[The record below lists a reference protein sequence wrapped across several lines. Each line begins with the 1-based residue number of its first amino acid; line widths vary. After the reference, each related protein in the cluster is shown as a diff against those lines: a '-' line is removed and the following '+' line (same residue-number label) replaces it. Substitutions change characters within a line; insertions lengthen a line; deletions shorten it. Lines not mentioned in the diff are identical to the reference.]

1 MHSCLKVANYLLQL
15 ARRDRVSL
23 TPMQLIKLV
32 YMCHGWML
40 GLYGRPLIGEPVQA
54 WKYGPVIP
62 ELYRHLSKYAGRPVT
77 HLLPRPEGPDFSAL
91 EANLIEQVYVQNAAF
106 DGVQLSEMTH
116 KVGSPWH
123 QIWDPEDKTKVI
135 PNEIIRAYHARLAGT
150 VAG

>member
-1 MHSCLKVANYLLQL
+1 MHSSLKVANRLLQV
-15 ARRDRVSL
+15 AHSAGATL

-40 GLYGRPLIGEPVQA
+40 GLYGRSLIREPVQA

-62 ELYRHLSKYAGRPVT
+62 ELYQHLRQYGGGAVT
-77 HLLPRPEGPDFSAL
+77 RLLPAPDEGEFTPL
-91 EANLIEQVYVQNAAF
+91 EANLIEQVYAQNAAF

-123 QIWDPEDKTKVI
+123 QIWDPENKSKVI
-135 PNEIIRAYHARLAGT
+135 PNEIIRAYHARLAGP